1 MELSHKQI
9 ESLKEMLAQP
19 RLRIVILSHTIPYVD
34 DGGSSQALAEVLLA
48 R

>member
-19 RLRIVILSHTIPYVD
+19 RLRIVILSLIHI
-34 DGGSSQALAEVLLA
+34 
-48 R
+48 